1 MLNTIKEDMV
11 NNNQV
16 DMVNNLLTL
25 NQTLL
30 LMAVNNNLT
39 LIKVMVKQQVNKVVL
54 ARKLGTD
61 MIRME
66 LMRCRV

>member
-54 ARKLGTD
+54 ARKLGMD